1 MSPVRNAAECFAEYV
16 GSLKFCANWF
26 YLERVELSDL
36 FTNLERQ
43 CVNVLG
49 LGVMALVLQPL
60 DSRRVVR
67 VDGRRGQT
75 ARVGRVPRIPVLSTV
90 SEVAQQFS
98 KEQSFAACRIVCSKL
113 GVAGGLCDF
122 SLLF

>member
-1 MSPVRNAAECFAEYV
+1 MLPVRDAAECFAEDV

-26 YLERVELSDL
+26 YLERVELSYL

-43 CVNVLG
+43 CVDVLG
-49 LGVMALVLQPL
+49 FGVVALVLQPF
-60 DSRRVVR
+60 DCRRVVR
-67 VDGRRGQT
+67 VDGRRRQT
-75 ARVGRVPRIPVLSTV
+75 SSRVPVLSTV
-90 SEVAQQFS
+90 GEVAHQFS